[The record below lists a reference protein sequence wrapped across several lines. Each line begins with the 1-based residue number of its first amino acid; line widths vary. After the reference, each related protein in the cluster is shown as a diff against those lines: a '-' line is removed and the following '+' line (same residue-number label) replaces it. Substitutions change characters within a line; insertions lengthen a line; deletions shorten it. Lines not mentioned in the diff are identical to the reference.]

1 MGHSTTPRDSG
12 SPLLRAGTAADAEAC
27 GHVCYEAFRSLAER
41 HGFPPDFASP
51 KQAAE
56 LLSSLLGHPRFYSV
70 VAELGGRIVGSNF
83 LDERST
89 IAGLGPISVHPDVQ
103 NSRVGRQLML
113 AALDR
118 ASGRRAPGVRLL
130 QAAYHNRSLSL
141 YTKLGFDVRE
151 PIVTL
156 QGPRIDEAIP
166 GYVVRGAREADLES
180 CSRVCLAVHGH
191 DRSGEVLDGV
201 RAGSAQVVE
210 HAGRVTGY
218 TTGIAF
224 FAHSVGETNE
234 DLKALIG
241 AASEFA
247 GPGFLLPARNAELY
261 RWSLAHGLK
270 VVQVMT
276 LMTLGLYNEPAGAYL
291 PSVLY

>member
-1 MGHSTTPRDSG
+1 
-12 SPLLRAGTAADAEAC
+12 
-27 GHVCYEAFRSLAER
+27 
-41 HGFPPDFASP
+41 
-51 KQAAE
+51 
-56 LLSSLLGHPRFYSV
+56 
-70 VAELGGRIVGSNF
+70 
-83 LDERST
+83 
-89 IAGLGPISVHPDVQ
+89 
-103 NSRVGRQLML
+103 
-113 AALDR
+113 
-118 ASGRRAPGVRLL
+118 
-130 QAAYHNRSLSL
+130 
-141 YTKLGFDVRE
+141 
-151 PIVTL
+151 
-156 QGPRIDEAIP
+156 
-166 GYVVRGAREADLES
+166 
-180 CSRVCLAVHGH
+180 
-191 DRSGEVLDGV
+191 VLDGV
-201 RAGSAQVVE
+201 RAGSTQVVE

-276 LMTLGLYNEPAGAYL
+276 LMTVGLYNEPAGAYL